1 MRYRISVT
9 RIQKKIIIMSPAQVS
24 SPLTNEI
31 LVPNRSKAQDQ
42 QNLHY
47 QCIQHCEETIDI
59 SSSSLRKSWWN
70 SLDS

>member
-9 RIQKKIIIMSPAQVS
+9 RIQNKINIMSPLAQVS

-59 SSSSLRKSWWN
+59 SSSSLRKS
-70 SLDS
+70 

>member
-1 MRYRISVT
+1 MEYKISVT
-9 RIQKKIIIMSPAQVS
+9 RIQNKINIMSSLAHVS

-42 QNLHY
+42 QDLHY

-59 SSSSLRKSWWN
+59 SSSSPQES
-70 SLDS
+70 